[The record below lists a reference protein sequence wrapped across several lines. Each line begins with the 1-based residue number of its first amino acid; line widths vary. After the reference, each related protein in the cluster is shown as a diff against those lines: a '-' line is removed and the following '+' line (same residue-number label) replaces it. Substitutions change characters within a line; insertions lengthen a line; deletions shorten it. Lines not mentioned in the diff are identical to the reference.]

1 MANVGSNLSVK
12 SLQDSQI
19 YHETSKNKG
28 ISISGANFISQPM
41 INGAN
46 VKGNID
52 STYKSVTEQ
61 SGIHAG
67 SDGVNIVV
75 GDTTTLKGATITSKA
90 TPEKIRFLQNL

>member
-1 MANVGSNLSVK
+1 
-12 SLQDSQI
+12 
-19 YHETSKNKG
+19 
-28 ISISGANFISQPM
+28 M